1 MTIHGDPFFLPNSG
15 NTNYINLQSEE
26 DLKNEGRS
34 YMVNSDREIQVLKQ
48 QFLIQ
53 ITFISPIDIDKKE
66 GSYILPTATIKD
78 REGAQRVVNEFG
90 GIFRVIEIKSEFRG
104 GRFTQVLRCV
114 RSGNMAIDGKDV
126 KVITKTYKIQED
138 QKKDKKDNDDSDP
151 NNAFDVNG
159 LGGSA

>member
-1 MTIHGDPFFLPNSG
+1 M
-15 NTNYINLQSEE
+15 
-26 DLKNEGRS
+26 
-34 YMVNSDREIQVLKQ
+34 KQ
-48 QFLIQ
+48 QFLIE

-114 RSGNMAIDGKDV
+114 RSGNMTVGGKDV
-126 KVITKTYKIQED
+126 KVITKTYKVKEP
-138 QKKDKKDNDDSDP
+138 QKNKNNNNDIS
-151 NNAFDVNG
+151 NNGAFDYYN
-159 LGGSA
+159 LD